1 MKLIVGLGNPGREYR
16 NHRHNIGFLSIDDIA
31 AHLDIEIRKR
41 KFNAR
46 YALYK
51 YKGQHVIFLK
61 PLTFMNLSGEAVKR
75 FVTFFN
81 LSFDNVLVIVDDVHL
96 PFGKI
101 RIRKQGSAGGH
112 NGIQSI
118 IDALGTNQ
126 FVRLR
131 IGVDKP
137 KQDGPLQSYVLSNF
151 SYAEKKELPAVFELV
166 HSACLC
172 WLDNGIVTTM
182 QKFN

>member
-31 AHLDIEIRKR
+31 AHLNIEVRKR

-46 YALYK
+46 YALYT
-51 YKGQHVIFLK
+51 YRGQHVLFLK
-61 PLTFMNLSGEAVKR
+61 PLTFMNLSGEAVKK
-75 FVTFFN
+75 FVAFFN
-81 LSFDNVLVIVDDVHL
+81 LSIDDILVIVDDVHL

-118 IDALGTNQ
+118 IDTLETNR

-137 KQDGPLQSYVLSNF
+137 QQDGPLQSYVLSNF
-151 SYAEKKELPAVFELV
+151 SYEEKKGLPTLFKLV
-166 HSACLC
+166 KSACLC
-172 WLDNGIVTTM
+172 WLENGVTAVM